1 MTKLDDQQYQDA
13 MHELY
18 EPLEWKENDTPV
30 YIIPPDD
37 NTANYVSI
45 IFAVKTSSSD
55 MTPVQNRDDADIV
68 YQAVINAPD
77 VPDQP
82 RYAVQDDMTVTL
94 TPTKSQHNTE
104 TIPLKLL
111 VNSTCESD
119 LRIRA
124 ASNPPESLEPQD
136 LADILY
142 VCLPNELEGHAW
154 NEWDDFKYLRDQM
167 QSRLFAVATAVLS
180 GKDQG
185 FAEAVKNYMGDF
197 STNIPKPDQ
206 QTNMTVN
213 HYMGTFEVLFTP
225 KQTAEPAENTS

>member
-1 MTKLDDQQYQDA
+1 MDDQQYQDTL
-13 MHELY
+13 HELY

-55 MTPVQNRDDADIV
+55 IKPVQNREDAGIV

-77 VPDQP
+77 LPDQP
-82 RYAVQDDMTVTL
+82 RYAVQDGMTITL
-94 TPTKSQHNTE
+94 APTKSQHNAE

-111 VNSTCESD
+111 VDSTCESD
-119 LRIRA
+119 LRIRVA
-124 ASNPPESLEPQD
+124 ANPPETLEPQN

-154 NEWDDFKYLRDQM
+154 NEWSDFKYLRDQM
-167 QSRLFAVATAVLS
+167 QGRLFTIATAVLS
-180 GKDQG
+180 GTDQG
-185 FAEAVKNYMGDF
+185 FVEAVKNYMGDF
-197 STNIPKPDQ
+197 STDIPQPDR
-206 QTNMTVN
+206 QTSMTVN
-213 HYMGTFEVLFTP
+213 HHMGTFEVLFTP
-225 KQTAEPAENTS
+225 KQTAEPAEGTS